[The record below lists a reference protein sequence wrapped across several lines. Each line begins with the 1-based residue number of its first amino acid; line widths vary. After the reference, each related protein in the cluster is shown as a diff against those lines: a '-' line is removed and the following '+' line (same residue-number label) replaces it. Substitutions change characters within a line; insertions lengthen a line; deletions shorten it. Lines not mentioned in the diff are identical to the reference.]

1 MSCLSKNLNLI
12 KMIFDLFSRKKSDG
26 FLSNKDIQAFFCWF
40 WIINLQIIFSTE
52 YASHICPE
60 VGNIFQCK
68 QTDRHS
74 ISFSQVLPWAYLG
87 ADGE

>member
-26 FLSNKDIQAFFCWF
+26 FLSNKDIQAFFLLVLDNKSPNYF
-40 WIINLQIIFSTE
+40 QYRIP
-52 YASHICPE
+52 SHICPA
-60 VGNIFQCK
+60 VGNLFQYK

-74 ISFSQVLPWAYLG
+74 IFFHKYYLG
-87 ADGE
+87 HI